1 MHPVHGVE
9 RREGG
14 RVSVLWARGVSFSW
28 WSRLGAEEGERGENW
43 ILKRGHQVAL
53 LCCQRSGPNLQST
66 EKAAL
71 TVSVGKK
78 KKHTEKCPVWWI
90 LDFVSPISWIQN
102 SFKSYISVIYIWLA
116 MLAATTSILL
126 LFDPLLWSRLTLLGR
141 LSISDLSKAFRRGRW
156 CR

>member
-1 MHPVHGVE
+1 ME
-9 RREGG
+9 WKEEREGEWVCCG
-14 RVSVLWARGVSFSW
+14 LVECRFHDGQDWVQKREKEGKTEYWNEVIRWLCYAVRG
-28 WSRLGAEEGERGENW
+28 LGLIYKA
-43 ILKRGHQVAL
+43 LKKQL
-53 LCCQRSGPNLQST
+53 
-66 EKAAL
+66 L